1 VLAENDLSRSKN
13 LLRRHSCQGTRFY
26 FRRSA
31 HKPLTM
37 QVPYAGSGRRLRQ
50 AIIDIGKARNFFTFL
65 ELSLLLRLPCD
76 KIFETLVIRAE
87 KASNLCI
94 LADHTVKMAAASLG
108 RRFRIS

>member
-65 ELSLLLRLPCD
+65 ELSLLLRLPST
-76 KIFETLVIRAE
+76 K
-87 KASNLCI
+87 S
-94 LADHTVKMAAASLG
+94 S
-108 RRFRIS
+108 RRLLFAPRRPQTCVYLPTTR